1 MRRLK
6 SVAMLNELL
15 RRSLECETFG
25 TADRCGGQIARPT
38 LSRRLKAPPQVR
50 DGMWPQGQGRSAE
63 TLMDR
68 RRSRWSESG
77 QELPS
82 AVTPS
87 RGHESGP
94 PHAAARARRQTPTF
108 GTDRGRRRS
117 SPSGARD
124 QFDSK
129 ALDNG
134 SFRSCFR
141 SQTQQKRISHERGA
155 KCVKRLARS
164 ERFELPTP
172 RFVVWCSIQLSYER
186 VCGRASRR
194 PGRDGVETASGAS
207 LKPST
212 RLGNRHPRH
221 DASGLAQAR
230 PRLFH
235 RGHRFILTRRR
246 PGLQGG
252 NVKQSP
258 DSSIT

>member
-1 MRRLK
+1 MRDVRN
-6 SVAMLNELL
+6 SRPV
-15 RRSLECETFG
+15 RRSDCAPDTVAALKGAPASPRRDVAAWSG
-25 TADRCGGQIARPT
+25 TVRGNAD
-38 LSRRLKAPPQVR
+38 
-50 DGMWPQGQGRSAE
+50 
-63 TLMDR
+63 
-68 RRSRWSESG
+68 G
-77 QELPS
+77 QE
-82 AVTPS
+82 AVAVVRKRTRAAVCGDPINGGTS
-87 RGHESGP
+87 QGHRMPQREHDGRP
-94 PHAAARARRQTPTF
+94 RHLALTGVDADHRPLARAINLIQRRWITV
-108 GTDRGRRRS
+108 
-117 SPSGARD
+117 
-124 QFDSK
+124 
-129 ALDNG
+129 